1 MKALGGDESSRGREE
16 GGLSRKGWKAAQADS
31 AGTGQHLDSSLQGGA
46 GGWGRIFANRDY
58 SLLSPRLFFVLH

>member
-46 GGWGRIFANRDY
+46 GGGSGRLGED
-58 SLLSPRLFFVLH
+58 LCKP

>member
-46 GGWGRIFANRDY
+46 GGREREAGGG
-58 SLLSPRLFFVLH
+58 SLQTVITAS